1 MHVSSATKNNLFVEQ
16 QKAQKLRSYLAF
28 IGFVALCALVL
39 IDPAVAGTG
48 TGTGGAATARIQTVV
63 TGWQTIVVTAG
74 VAILVVAWSVIGY
87 FIAFG
92 GKTMKD
98 MTNPLVGST
107 VAGLA
112 PVLVGWMFS

>member
-1 MHVSSATKNNLFVEQ
+1 MIATNPATPFSTASRSGKRTRSLLMFAALFAMGVLMCIEP
-16 QKAQKLRSYLAF
+16 AF
-28 IGFVALCALVL
+28 AT
-39 IDPAVAGTG
+39 TG
-48 TGTGGAATARIQTVV
+48 TGTGGAAGARIQTVV
-63 TGWQTIVVTAG
+63 TGWQTIVTTAG
-74 VAILVVAWSVIGY
+74 VAILIVAWSVIGY

-107 VAGLA
+107 IAGLA

>member
-1 MHVSSATKNNLFVEQ
+1 MLVTASANNLFVQ
-16 QKAQKLRSYLAF
+16 QQNTQKLRSFLTF
-28 IGFVALCALVL
+28 LFLVALCALPVFE
-39 IDPAVAGTG
+39 PAFAGTG
-48 TGTGGAATARIQTVV
+48 SGTGGAASARIQTVV
-63 TGWQTIVVTAG
+63 TGWQTIIVTAG

-98 MTNPLVGST
+98 MMNPLIGST
-107 VAGLA
+107 IAGLA

>member
-1 MHVSSATKNNLFVEQ
+1 MFVTAPTNNLFVQ
-16 QKAQKLRSYLAF
+16 QQNAHKLRSFLIFTAL
-28 IGFVALCALVL
+28 VALCALVM
-39 IDPAVAGTG
+39 IEPALAGTG
-48 TGTGGAATARIQTVV
+48 TGTGGAASTRVRDVV
-63 TGWQTIVVTAG
+63 TGWQTIIVAAG
-74 VAILVVAWSVIGY
+74 VGILVIAWSIIGY

-98 MTNPLVGST
+98 MMNPLIGST

>member
-1 MHVSSATKNNLFVEQ
+1 MLVTESANNLFEQ
-16 QKAQKLRSYLAF
+16 QQKTQKLRSFLMF
-28 IGFVALCALVL
+28 SFLIALCALAMFE
-39 IDPAVAGTG
+39 PAFAGTG
-48 TGTGGAATARIQTVV
+48 SGTGGAATARIQTVV
-63 TGWQTIVVTAG
+63 TGWQTIIVTAG
-74 VAILVVAWSVIGY
+74 VAILVIAWSVIGY

-98 MTNPLVGST
+98 MMNPLIGST

>member
-1 MHVSSATKNNLFVEQ
+1 MIATTPVTPFSTAHKSTKRSRSLLMFLALFALGVLMCTEP
-16 QKAQKLRSYLAF
+16 AF
-28 IGFVALCALVL
+28 AT
-39 IDPAVAGTG
+39 TG
-48 TGTGGAATARIQTVV
+48 TGTGGAAGARIQTVV
-63 TGWQTIVVTAG
+63 TGWQTIVTTAG
-74 VAILVVAWSVIGY
+74 VAILIVAWSVIGY

-107 VAGLA
+107 IAGLA

>member
-1 MHVSSATKNNLFVEQ
+1 MLATANANNLFVQ
-16 QKAQKLRSYLAF
+16 PRNTKKMRSMVLLSLLLAV
-28 IGFVALCALVL
+28 GALAAFE
-39 IDPAVAGTG
+39 PAFAGTG
-48 TGTGGAATARIQTVV
+48 TGTGGAATARIQSVV
-63 TGWQTIVVTAG
+63 TGWQTIIVTAG
-74 VAILVVAWSVIGY
+74 VAILIVAWSVIGY